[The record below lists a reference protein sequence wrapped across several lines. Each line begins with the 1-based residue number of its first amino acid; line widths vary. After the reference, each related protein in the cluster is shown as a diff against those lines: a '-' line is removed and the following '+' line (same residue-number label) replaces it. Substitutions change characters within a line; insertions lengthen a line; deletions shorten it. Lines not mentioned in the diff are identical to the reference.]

1 MALYDLCGAAY
12 YFTHKTKI
20 MKQIWFKR
28 TGWFYIP
35 VHPLGFLVTL
45 LAIAFMVPVV
55 VAVLRNGH
63 SVSDELYSIFVF
75 ATCTAFWWKWVA
87 DKTS

>member
-1 MALYDLCGAAY
+1 
-12 YFTHKTKI
+12 

-35 VHPLGFLVTL
+35 VHLVGFIVTIL
-45 LAIAFMVPVV
+45 SIVFMVPIVMAVV
-55 VAVLRNGH
+55 RNGH
-63 SVSDELYSIFVF
+63 SVSDDLYQIFVF
-75 ATCTAFWWKWVA
+75 ASCTALWWKWLA

>member
-1 MALYDLCGAAY
+1 
-12 YFTHKTKI
+12 

-55 VAVLRNGH
+55 IAADRSAH

-75 ATCTAFWWKWVA
+75 ASCTAFWWKWVA
-87 DKTS
+87 DKTSSHKSNNK